1 MNKTDL
7 INQFV
12 IGCGD
17 IVKKTDLINQCVIGC
32 DDILKKKNGSY
43 KSVRDWLW

>member
-1 MNKTDL
+1 MSLWLVIDDIVNSTEFINQDVIGCVDIVNKMDL

-17 IVKKTDLINQCVIGC
+17 IVKKQI
-32 DDILKKKNGSY
+32 
-43 KSVRDWLW
+43 